1 MRKPPKISKLFK
13 SRTKMSIF
21 SRKGGCSRKEL
32 KSVASQG
39 HAEHAEHAEEF
50 DKKTK
55 NTPKIEVFGNFP
67 PFLPQFGQNTPD
79 FSTFLPLCD
88 APG

>member
-1 MRKPPKISKLFK
+1 MMVLRLQAVLEDDCGASA
-13 SRTKMSIF
+13 
-21 SRKGGCSRKEL
+21 
-32 KSVASQG
+32 VASQG

-79 FSTFLPLCD
+79 FLTFLPSCD
-88 APG
+88 APVHNPFG

>member
-1 MRKPPKISKLFK
+1 MDFHRV
-13 SRTKMSIF
+13 
-21 SRKGGCSRKEL
+21 
-32 KSVASQG
+32 SVASQG
-39 HAEHAEHAEEF
+39 HAEHAEEF

-79 FSTFLPLCD
+79 FSIFLPLCD
-88 APG
+88 APAFGGVLHYFILQIIKQFALF